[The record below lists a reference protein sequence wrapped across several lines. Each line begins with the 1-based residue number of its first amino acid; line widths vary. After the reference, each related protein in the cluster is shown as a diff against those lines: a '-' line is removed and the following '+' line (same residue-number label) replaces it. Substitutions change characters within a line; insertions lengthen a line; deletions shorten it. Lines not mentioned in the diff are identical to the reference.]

1 MRLAQLVQLALKG
14 RRVKPDH
21 KAQQV
26 QLVLLAQQALMVVT
40 VLPQLLLLERFRPE
54 LPVQVQR

>member
-1 MRLAQLVQLALKG
+1 MQLVQLALKG

-26 QLVLLAQQALMVVT
+26 LLVLLVLLAQQVLMVVT
-40 VLPQLLLLERFRPE
+40 VLPQLLLLERFQLG
-54 LPVQVQR
+54 LPVQAQR